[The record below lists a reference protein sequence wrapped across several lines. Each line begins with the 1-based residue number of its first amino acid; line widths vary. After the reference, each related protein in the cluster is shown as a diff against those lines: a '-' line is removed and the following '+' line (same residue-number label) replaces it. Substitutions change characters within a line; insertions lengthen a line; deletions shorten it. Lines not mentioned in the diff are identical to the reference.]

1 MPTLNRRNAARRR
14 AEVSPIYT
22 QADAIASLQSFQP
35 VEYETWTDVLTN
47 VRARYWNAGHI
58 LGSASIELEF
68 AGEGSSGQALR
79 LLASGDI
86 GPDAKLLQ
94 PDPEAPSGF
103 DYLIT
108 ELTYGD
114 RIRAVVTPQQRRERL
129 ATEVREAAA
138 ANGALLIPAFAV
150 ERTQELIVDL
160 VGLMERK
167 EIPIAPIFLDFPLAI
182 RATEVFRRHA
192 ASLDQDVEVS
202 RLLSSPHLRFTATVD
217 ESKAIAKLTGFHIII
232 AASGMCDAG
241 RIRHHLKRW
250 LWNRRATVLLVG
262 FQANGTLGRFLLD
275 GVKAVRIQG
284 DEVRVAARVRTIDDY
299 SGHADGTEL
308 ARWIAARRPVRR
320 GVFLVHGEEPAIA
333 GLAERVMDRIIPA
346 AMLFQPVLDD
356 VYELSTS
363 APALIDDPRRRRLAP
378 QAVVNLDWHNEMS
391 RLILDIN
398 EHIDA
403 AADERARGVIIRR
416 LRRALDERTLMACQ
430 AVNLSFTLQNARL
443 DRIGLHLEAEIP
455 AHLQHDPVF
464 VQDVARDHLQPLGP
478 RIFDEQLHQRP
489 AEPPALEI
497 GPQQD
502 GVFAALVD
510 RIGVYPDHADQLVAG
525 FVEGDKGHRAGV
537 VELRQPGDEL
547 VGEFLHRR
555 KEPQPQILGRDMPQ
569 EFVDQP
575 ARPRAGSDARTPAS
589 HP

>member
-1 MPTLNRRNAARRR
+1 MSITIRFCGAAHTVTGSCYLFQTRAGRFLVDCGLFQGQKTLKELNYGAFPFDPASIDVVLLTHAHIDHSGLLPKLVKAGFRGRILATRGTIDLCSYMLPDAGNIQESEVATLNRRNAARRR

-108 ELTYGD
+108 ESTYGD

-167 EIPIAPIFLDFPLAI
+167 EIPIAPIFLDSPLAI

-202 RLLSSPHLRFTATVD
+202 RLLNSPHLRFTETVD

-250 LWNRRATVLLVG
+250 LWNRRATVLLAG

-275 GVKAVRIQG
+275 GAKAVRIQG
-284 DEVRVAARVRTIDDY
+284 DEISVAARIRTIDDY

-320 GVFLVHGEEPAIA
+320 GVFLVHGEEQAIA

-378 QAVVNLDWHNEMS
+378 QAVTNLDWHNEMS

-398 EHIDA
+398 ERIDA

-416 LRRALDERTLMACQ
+416 LRRALDE
-430 AVNLSFTLQNARL
+430 
-443 DRIGLHLEAEIP
+443 
-455 AHLQHDPVF
+455 
-464 VQDVARDHLQPLGP
+464 
-478 RIFDEQLHQRP
+478 QR
-489 AEPPALEI
+489 
-497 GPQQD
+497 
-502 GVFAALVD
+502 
-510 RIGVYPDHADQLVAG
+510 
-525 FVEGDKGHRAGV
+525 
-537 VELRQPGDEL
+537 
-547 VGEFLHRR
+547 
-555 KEPQPQILGRDMPQ
+555 
-569 EFVDQP
+569 
-575 ARPRAGSDARTPAS
+575 
-589 HP
+589 